1 MTYLHLYTFYI
12 YHVCIK
18 QFEQA
23 DMAFTSY
30 VFSRGCIE
38 MRVGSVAGGVQDTLW
53 MGDLIRFEITQS
65 LPTCEFQLMKAR
77 TPAFSFSSVEFNFGR
92 WDGGENFKQNKKI

>member
-30 VFSRGCIE
+30 VFLRGCIE
-38 MRVGSVAGGVQDTLW
+38 MRVGSLAGGVQDTLW
-53 MGDLIRFEITQS
+53 MGYLIRVFETNPNNS
-65 LPTCEFQLMKAR
+65 LVDL
-77 TPAFSFSSVEFNFGR
+77 SS
-92 WDGGENFKQNKKI
+92 

>member
-12 YHVCIK
+12 YIYHVIK

-53 MGDLIRFEITQS
+53 MGDLRRFEITPS
-65 LPTCEFQLMKAR
+65 LPTCQFI
-77 TPAFSFSSVEFNFGR
+77 PN
-92 WDGGENFKQNKKI
+92 